1 MRPDLEPPPMTEFL
15 ATTFSFPTVI
25 FTVLLAVCCAYWMMV
40 IVGALGIDA
49 LDFDFDGV
57 DGAADGAA
65 EGAFEGAMEGVAEGA
80 AEGVAEGAL
89 EGAME
94 GVAEGAAE
102 GVVEGAMEGVAEGA
116 AEGVVEGAA
125 EGASE
130 GVVEGAAKAAA
141 EGAVE
146 GASFLGTLFLTLKL
160 RNVPMTL
167 VLSVWLLFSWTLT
180 SLLQASVLSK
190 ISFLPPWLG
199 GTAVALGALI
209 VSLPL
214 TSVFVRPLGKLL
226 KVEKPTSKKAIIGKV
241 VKIDTSR
248 VDASFGSAKAEDG
261 GAGLIIRVRCDSE
274 NTLTRGS
281 KALVVSY
288 DPERDA
294 YEVAPIGDILPSEAG
309 RK

>member
-1 MRPDLEPPPMTEFL
+1 MTEFL

-25 FTVLLAVCCAYWMMV
+25 FTVLLAVCSAYWLMV
-40 IVGALGIDA
+40 IIGALGIDA
-49 LDFDFDGV
+49 LDIDFDGF

-65 EGAFEGAMEGVAEGA
+65 EGAFEGAAEGAFEGAAEGA
-80 AEGVAEGAL
+80 AEGIV
-89 EGAME
+89 
-94 GVAEGAAE
+94 
-102 GVVEGAMEGVAEGA
+102 EGA

-125 EGASE
+125 EG
-130 GVVEGAAKAAA
+130 VVEGAAEGVAEGATEGAAEGVAKAAA

-167 VLSVWLLFSWTLT
+167 VLSMWLLFSWTIT
-180 SLLQASVLSK
+180 SLVQATVLSK
-190 ISFLPPWLG
+190 LAFLPGWLG
-199 GTAVALGALI
+199 GSLVALGALV

-214 TSVFVRPLGKLL
+214 TSVFVRPLGRML
-226 KVEKPTSKKAIIGKV
+226 KVEKPTSKKAIIGKI
-241 VKIDTSR
+241 VKIDTTR
-248 VDASFGSAKAEDG
+248 VDAGFGSAKAEDG
-261 GAGLIIRVRCDSE
+261 GAGLIIRVRCDTD

-288 DPERDA
+288 DAKRDA
-294 YEVAPIGDILPSEAG
+294 YEVTPVDDMLPSEAA

>member
-1 MRPDLEPPPMTEFL
+1 MTEFL
-15 ATTFSFPTVI
+15 ATTFSYPTVV
-25 FTVLLAVCCAYWMMV
+25 FTVLLAVCCAYWLMV
-40 IVGALGIDA
+40 IVGALGVDA

-65 EGAFEGAMEGVAEGA
+65 EGIV
-80 AEGVAEGAL
+80 
-89 EGAME
+89 
-94 GVAEGAAE
+94 
-102 GVVEGAMEGVAEGA
+102 EGA

-125 EGASE
+125 EGVVEGAAEGIVEGAAE
-130 GVVEGAAKAAA
+130 GVVEGAAEGVVEGAAEGVAEGAAEGATEGAAKAAA
-141 EGAVE
+141 EGVVE

-167 VLSVWLLFSWTLT
+167 VLSVWLLFSWTIT

-190 ISFLPPWLG
+190 ITFLPPWLG
-199 GTAVALGALI
+199 GTAVALGALV
-209 VSLPL
+209 VSLPV
-214 TSVFVRPLGKLL
+214 TSVFVRPLGRIL
-226 KVEKPTSKKAIIGKV
+226 KVEKPTSKNAIIGQV

-248 VDASFGSAKAEDG
+248 VDDSFGSAKAEDG
-261 GAGLIIRVRCDSE
+261 GAGLIIRVRCEGE
-274 NTLTRGS
+274 NNLTRGS

-288 DPERDA
+288 DAKRDA

>member
-1 MRPDLEPPPMTEFL
+1 MTEFF
-15 ATTFSFPTVI
+15 ATTFSYPTVI
-25 FTVLLAVCCAYWMMV
+25 FTVLLAVCCAYWLMV

-49 LDFDFDGV
+49 FDIDFDGL

-65 EGAFEGAMEGVAEGA
+65 EG
-80 AEGVAEGAL
+80 
-89 EGAME
+89 
-94 GVAEGAAE
+94 
-102 GVVEGAMEGVAEGA
+102 VVEGV

-125 EGASE
+125 EGALEGVAEGAVEGAVEGAAEAAAEGAAEAATE

-141 EGAVE
+141 EGAVD
-146 GASFLGTLFLTLKL
+146 GVGFLGTLFLTLKL

-167 VLSVWLLFSWTLT
+167 VLSVWLLFSWTI
-180 SLLQASVLSK
+180 SSVLQASALSK
-190 ISFLPPWLG
+190 LTFLPTWLG
-199 GTAVALGALI
+199 GTAVALGALL

-214 TSVFVRPLGKLL
+214 TSIFVRPLGKLL
-226 KVEKPTSKKAIIGKV
+226 KVEKSTSKRAIIGKV

-248 VDASFGSAKAEDG
+248 VDADFGSAKAEDG

-274 NTLTRGS
+274 NNLTRGS

-288 DPERDA
+288 DTERDA
-294 YEVAPIGDILPSEAG
+294 YEVAPIGDMLPSEAA

>member
-1 MRPDLEPPPMTEFL
+1 MNEFL

-25 FTVLLAVCCAYWMMV
+25 FTVLLAVCCAYWLMV

-65 EGAFEGAMEGVAEGA
+65 EGAFEGAAEGAFEGAAEGAFEGAAEGAFEGAAEGA
-80 AEGVAEGAL
+80 AEGAF
-89 EGAME
+89 E
-94 GVAEGAAE
+94 GVA
-102 GVVEGAMEGVAEGA
+102 
-116 AEGVVEGAA
+116 EGAA

-141 EGAVE
+141 EGVAE
-146 GASFLGTLFLTLKL
+146 GAGFFGSLLLTLKL

-167 VLSVWLLFSWTLT
+167 VLSVWLLFSWTTT
-180 SLLQASVLSK
+180 SLLSASVLPML
-190 ISFLPPWLG
+190 SFMPTWLG
-199 GTAVALGALI
+199 GSVLALGALL

-214 TSVFVRPLGKLL
+214 ASVFVRPLGRIL
-226 KVEKPTSKKAIIGKV
+226 KVEKPTSKRAIIGRV
-241 VKIDTSR
+241 VKIDTTR
-248 VDASFGSAKAEDG
+248 VDTEFGSAKAEDG
-261 GAGLIIRVRCDSE
+261 GAGLIVRVRCDSA
-274 NTLTRGS
+274 NSLTRGS

-288 DPERDA
+288 DAKRDA
-294 YEVAPIGDILPSEAG
+294 YEVTPIGDILPSEAA

>member
-1 MRPDLEPPPMTEFL
+1 MTEFL

-25 FTVLLAVCCAYWMMV
+25 FTVLLAICCAYWLMV

-49 LDFDFDGV
+49 LDIDFDGL

-65 EGAFEGAMEGVAEGA
+65 EGALEGVAEGAAEGAAEGIAEGAAEGIAEGAAEGIVEGAAEGA
-80 AEGVAEGAL
+80 AEGVAEGA
-89 EGAME
+89 
-94 GVAEGAAE
+94 AEGAT
-102 GVVEGAMEGVAEGA
+102 
-116 AEGVVEGAA
+116 
-125 EGASE
+125 
-130 GVVEGAAKAAA
+130 EGAAKAAA

-167 VLSVWLLFSWTLT
+167 VLSMWLLFSWTAT
-180 SLLQASVLSK
+180 SLLQASLLPK
-190 ISFLPPWLG
+190 MTFAPPWVSGSLL
-199 GTAVALGALI
+199 ALGALV

-214 TSVFVRPLGKLL
+214 TSVFVRPLGRLL
-226 KVEKPTSKKAIIGKV
+226 KVEKPTSKKAIIGKI
-241 VKIDTSR
+241 VKIDTTR
-248 VDASFGSAKAEDG
+248 VDADFGSAKAEDG

-288 DPERDA
+288 DPKRDA
-294 YEVAPIGDILPSEAG
+294 YEVTPVDDMLPSEAA